1 MCIFA
6 IMNYLRNLFLVV
18 VLIGAALAAKAQ
30 RPYFVYIQTESGEPF
45 FVQLSK
51 KNQSSS
57 AVGHLILS
65 GLVNGTYDISLGFP
79 GQNATQQYSLIIEG
93 MDKGYLVKKF
103 ENGEWGLV
111 DLQTS
116 ATQLAGAVKREA
128 EKAEIELA
136 IAAAQAKKLE
146 EEEALKAEQAKA
158 EQARAHQAKAE
169 QAKADSIKA
178 LEKNNDADK
187 VVAAAAI
194 TTTDAATQSG
204 EKKEGDESAK
214 ADSAKTSEKNIEA
227 GKVVAAAAAVTTAA
241 VVVQNGEKKEATE
254 ELKGAE
260 KNAEQGRETAEKQT
274 SGTGNPPSGSGVNG
288 GAAAAT
294 VAVGTLSA
302 AEIMK
307 LQEEARR
314 IDAQGKRDSVL
325 NAHKKDSDTSK
336 SVNAAPAFLDIEM
349 TMPADSLVAK
359 EAAVVADTLPK
370 AETAEVAVVYV
381 DTLSAGL
388 KKPEEVK
395 QSSAAVVVPPVVVPA
410 VAVPVLVEGTRPD
423 SSKTQAAAPKNP
435 NCTAEATDADMEMVT
450 MLIKGE
456 KDPDDGLEMAKKGM
470 KIKCVQTAQVRKLA
484 LLFEGQEERYRL
496 LDMAYRYTTDRQNY
510 INLADLLSDP
520 YYLNRFKAMLQ

>member
-79 GQNATQQYSLIIEG
+79 GQNATHQYSLIIEG

-116 ATQLAGAVKREA
+116 VTQLAGAVKREA

-194 TTTDAATQSG
+194 TTTDAATQ
-204 EKKEGDESAK
+204 
-214 ADSAKTSEKNIEA
+214 
-227 GKVVAAAAAVTTAA
+227 
-241 VVVQNGEKKEATE
+241 NGEKKEATE
-254 ELKGAE
+254 ELKGTE

-274 SGTGNPPSGSGVNG
+274 SGTGNPPSGSGVSAG
-288 GAAAAT
+288 AATAAAAS
-294 VAVGTLSA
+294 GTLSA
-302 AEIMK
+302 AEIVK

-325 NAHKKDSDTSK
+325 NAPKMDSAP
-336 SVNAAPAFLDIEM
+336 VMPVAGAPAFLNIEM
-349 TMPADSLVAK
+349 TMPADSLTAK
-359 EAAVVADTLPK
+359 TDTAVMV
-370 AETAEVAVVYV
+370 
-381 DTLSAGL
+381 
-388 KKPEEVK
+388 
-395 QSSAAVVVPPVVVPA
+395 PVVVQARPADSSKTPA
-410 VAVPVLVEGTRPD
+410 VAV
-423 SSKTQAAAPKNP
+423 KNP
-435 NCTAEATDADMEMVT
+435 NCTTEATDADMEMVT

-484 LLFEGQEERYRL
+484 LLFEGQEDRYRL
-496 LDMAYRYTTDRQNY
+496 LDMAYRYTIDRQHY
-510 INLADLLSDP
+510 IRLSDLLTDP

>member
-103 ENGEWGLV
+103 ENGGWGLV

-158 EQARAHQAKAE
+158 EQARAEQAKAE

-178 LEKNNDADK
+178 LEKNNDAVK
-187 VVAAAAI
+187 VVATAAV
-194 TTTDAATQSG
+194 TTTVAATQSG
-204 EKKEGDESAK
+204 EKKEGDEYAK
-214 ADSAKTSEKNIEA
+214 ADSAKTSEKNNQA

-274 SGTGNPPSGSGVNG
+274 SGTGNPPSGSGVSAG
-288 GAAAAT
+288 AATAAAAS
-294 VAVGTLSA
+294 GTLSA
-302 AEIMK
+302 AEIVK

-325 NAHKKDSDTSK
+325 NAPKMDSAP
-336 SVNAAPAFLDIEM
+336 VMPVAGAPAFLDIEM
-349 TMPADSLVAK
+349 TMPADSLTAK
-359 EAAVVADTLPK
+359 TDTAVMV
-370 AETAEVAVVYV
+370 
-381 DTLSAGL
+381 
-388 KKPEEVK
+388 
-395 QSSAAVVVPPVVVPA
+395 PVVVQARPADSSKTPA
-410 VAVPVLVEGTRPD
+410 VAV
-423 SSKTQAAAPKNP
+423 KNP
-435 NCTAEATDADMEMVT
+435 NCTTEATDADMEMVT

-496 LDMAYRYTTDRQNY
+496 LDMAYRYTIDRQHY
-510 INLADLLSDP
+510 ISLSDLLTDP